1 MLLAAF
7 LLAVAMLGL
16 PYLGAL
22 RAWYNRYCLDRQGPQ
37 LVQALP
43 EGELRAV
50 AFSAFGAQA
59 RFSLEAVLH
68 QPTAQ
73 TPASG
78 PAPTRFMLLV
88 ELDCERNTSQVLSG
102 HNPARTDVAL
112 PGFFGPDRYPVSN
125 GAGWRYA
132 LQQQYCG

>member
-1 MLLAAF
+1 
-7 LLAVAMLGL
+7 MLGL
-16 PYLGAL
+16 PYMGAL
-22 RAWYNRYCLDRQGPQ
+22 RAWYNRYCLDRRGPQ

-50 AFSAFGAQA
+50 AFSAFGGQA

-68 QPTAQ
+68 QPAAPTSA
-73 TPASG
+73 ARS
-78 PAPTRFMLLV
+78 APTRFMLLV
-88 ELDCERNTSQVLSG
+88 ELDCERNTSRVLSG
-102 HNPARTDVAL
+102 DNLTRPEVAL
-112 PGFFGPDRYPVSN
+112 PGFFSPDRYPVSN